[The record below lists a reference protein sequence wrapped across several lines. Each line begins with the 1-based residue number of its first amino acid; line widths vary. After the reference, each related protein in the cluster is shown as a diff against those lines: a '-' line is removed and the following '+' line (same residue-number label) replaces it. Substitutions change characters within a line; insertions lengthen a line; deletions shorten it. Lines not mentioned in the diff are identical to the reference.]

1 MWLEKFKKIQSHKP
15 KKGGIMKKWM
25 KVAMVI
31 TVLAVMVMVGCKDEV
46 VEPELTESE
55 ILVEYLIA
63 QDLDL
68 TDILSGW
75 IITAFDVHENLG
87 DYYVIDVRSQEKY
100 DLGHIPGAV
109 WADAS
114 NILEVAA
121 DNGGKTIVVHC
132 YKGIGA
138 TKLVTALRLSGFP
151 TAMSMKFGMSAWGLS
166 DAAEETVVYDKW
178 TSACSDAALEYPAD
192 WLLTATTPAE
202 DTEYNYPII
211 ETGEEAG
218 ADILAARVATLLT
231 DGYDY
236 ASAPDILTLSDDY
249 FINNYWDEDS
259 WNKYGHIKGA
269 HRINSLSLETG
280 GINNLDSEETI
291 VTYCW
296 TSQTSGMITAYLTV
310 LGYDAQSL
318 MTGANGMIYSNLATH
333 AWGLGENVNPLVDV
347 VPGKNAPGVYEL
359 EATQ

>member
-1 MWLEKFKKIQSHKP
+1 
-15 KKGGIMKKWM
+15 MKKWM
-25 KVAMVI
+25 KFVLVIAVISVIFVA
-31 TVLAVMVMVGCKDEV
+31 GCKDDV
-46 VEPELTESE
+46 TDPDVSESE
-55 ILVEYLIA
+55 ILREYLLSSN
-63 QDLDL
+63 LDL
-68 TDILSGW
+68 TDILNEW
-75 IITAFDVHENLG
+75 IITASAVHDNLD
-87 DYYVIDVRSQEKY
+87 DYYVIDTRSQEKY

-109 WADAS
+109 FADAS
-114 NILEVAA
+114 TILDVAA

-138 TKLVTALRLSGFP
+138 TRLVTALRLSGFP
-151 TAMSMKFGMSAWGLS
+151 TAKSMKFGMSAWGLS
-166 DAAEETVVYDKW
+166 DAADSVVVYDKW
-178 TSACSDAALEYPAD
+178 TGAVSDIALDYPAD

-202 DTEYNYPII
+202 DTEYDYPTI

-280 GINNLDSEETI
+280 GIDNLDPDETI

-310 LGYDAQSL
+310 LGYTAESL
-318 MTGANGMIYSNLATH
+318 SKGANGLIYSTLEAN
-333 AWGLGENVNPLVDV
+333 AWGLGENVNPLVTV
-347 VPGKNAPGVYEL
+347 TPGANAPGEYEL